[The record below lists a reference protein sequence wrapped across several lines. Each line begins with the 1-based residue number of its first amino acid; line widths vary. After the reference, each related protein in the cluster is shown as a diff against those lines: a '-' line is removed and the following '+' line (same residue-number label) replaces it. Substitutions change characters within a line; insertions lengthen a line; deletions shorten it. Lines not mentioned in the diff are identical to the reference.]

1 MVDPVGR
8 LDLSLWTGPDNS
20 PVAPLRVYLDTNK
33 WIDLAKASV
42 GKADGKRYADVLEI
56 ARYGKKA
63 GLVVFPLSTSHYF
76 EVLRIRSAKRRRH
89 LAPVMAEL
97 SGLTTM
103 ISVPGTL
110 EGEIDRALRARW
122 GRPLNIREAAIFG
135 HGAGHAFSQKA
146 IAYRVPDEAK
156 VDEETR
162 RRLELANSEALEVG
176 LLAGP
181 AADLP
186 HADIDPA
193 ATDAVQD
200 RHAQEEADLG
210 ALIRRSGR
218 QGGDFRHIWEARAL
232 IELVEPINEA
242 MLRAGLSPAL
252 FPALGQEG
260 IEAFFAELPS
270 SYALFELRWRRHR
283 DPNLPWTRRDLNDLY
298 GMSMA
303 VVHCDVVVTERHMAG
318 LLREAKLDARHETTV
333 LTDLADLAPVLVAP
347 AV

>member
-1 MVDPVGR
+1 M
-8 LDLSLWTGPDNS
+8 
-20 PVAPLRVYLDTNK
+20 APLRVYLDTNK

-56 ARYGKKA
+56 ARYGKRA
-63 GLVVFPLSTSHYF
+63 GLAVFPLSASHYF

-97 SGLTTM
+97 SGMTTM
-103 ISVPGTL
+103 ISVPDTL

-122 GRPLNIREAAIFG
+122 GRPLSIREAAVFG
-135 HGAGHAFSQKA
+135 HGAGHAFSEEA
-146 IAYRVPDEAK
+146 IAYRVPDAARI
-156 VDEETR
+156 DEQTR
-162 RRLELANSEALEVG
+162 QRLELAISEAMEVG

-186 HADIDPA
+186 HANIDPA

-218 QGGDFRHIWEARAL
+218 QGGDFRHIWEARA
-232 IELVEPINEA
+232 IVELVEPINEA
-242 MLRAGLSPAL
+242 MLRAGLSPAM

-260 IEAFFAELPS
+260 IKTFFKELSS

-283 DPNLPWTRRDLNDLY
+283 DPKLPWTRRDLNDLY
-298 GMSMA
+298 GLSMA
-303 VVHCDVVVTERHMAG
+303 VVHCDVVVTERHMAS
-318 LLREAKLDARHETTV
+318 LIRDAKLDVLHKTTV

-347 AV
+347 GS